1 LTPDLQNRILSS
13 IGIFRRHLLAGGP
26 IPPPIYA
33 EHRSADPIGLSAE
46 RLRDALAS
54 LKAVVWEAA
63 IVDDVELPLTFLSGP
78 PGLFTADDALQST
91 FSSLV
96 LDEDRNRVLG
106 ICRSLTYARPMAPIE
121 FRVRVAGAAPR
132 WFSGQVTLL
141 SDSPAR
147 RVRGVASDITERRQA
162 SEEDGAAMRGL
173 EEQLRQSQNLE
184 SVGRLAAGIAHD
196 FNNLLLLVSGHAEV
210 LAAEVPPGSRLQ
222 RAVEGVL
229 KATDRATQL
238 TQQLLAFS
246 KRQVLKPQVLNLHQ
260 LLTAMTPMLQTL
272 LQDDVELVIEPC
284 PTAGMIKAD
293 PGQLERIVLNL
304 AANARDAMPSGGTF
318 RVAIDRFALEH
329 SRGRRAGDMRAGRYV
344 RLALTDTGMG
354 MTPETQQRIFEPFF
368 TTKSRGTGLGLAT
381 VYGIVSQSGGYV
393 SVASDIGVGTTFTV
407 LLPEVDEAPDSL
419 PSRVQ
424 AEQPARST
432 GHEVVLLVEDEDSV
446 RALLRESLEAYGY
459 TVLEARGGN
468 EALSMARQAQPHLDL
483 LVTDMI
489 MPQMNGSELAERLCA
504 ERPNMR
510 VLYITGYNDRELV
523 IPAGSESRL
532 ELLRKPF
539 TGREFARVVRDL
551 LDRR

>member
-1 LTPDLQNRILSS
+1 LTPAHRQLILSP
-13 IGIFRRHLLAGGP
+13 IGTFRRNLLAGGHL
-26 IPPPIYA
+26 PPPIYS
-33 EHRSADPIGLSAE
+33 EPRSADAVDLSAE
-46 RLRDALAS
+46 RLRAALAS

-78 PGLFTADDALQST
+78 PGLFTADGMIQST

-96 LDEDRNRVLG
+96 LDEDRSRV
-106 ICRSLTYARPMAPIE
+106 IATCCSLSDARPTAPIE
-121 FRVRVAGAAPR
+121 FRVRAATGPPR
-132 WFSGQVTLL
+132 WFSGEVTLL
-141 SDSPAR
+141 SDSPSR
-147 RVRGVASDITERRQA
+147 RLRGVASDITERRQA
-162 SEEDGAAMRGL
+162 SADDVAARRGL
-173 EEQLRQSQNLE
+173 EEQLRLSQNLE

-196 FNNLLLLVSGHAEV
+196 FNNLLLLVTGHAEV
-210 LAAEVPPGSRLQ
+210 LASEVQPGSRLQ
-222 RAVEGVL
+222 RAVDGVL

-260 LLTAMTPMLQTL
+260 LIMAMTPMLQTL
-272 LQDDVELVIEPC
+272 LQDDIELVIEPC
-284 PTAGMIKAD
+284 ATPGMIKAD

-318 RVAIDRFALEH
+318 RVAIDSLVLEH
-329 SRGRRAGDMRAGRYV
+329 GRGRRAGDLRAGRYV

-354 MTPETQQRIFEPFF
+354 MTAETQQRIFEPFF

-393 SVASDIGVGTTFTV
+393 SVASEIGVGTTFTV
-407 LLPEVDEAPDSL
+407 LLPQVDDAPDAI
-419 PSRVQ
+419 PSRAR
-424 AEQPARST
+424 AEQPAQSN
-432 GHEVVLLVEDEDSV
+432 GHEVVLLVEDEDAV
-446 RALLRESLEAYGY
+446 RSLLRESLETYGY
-459 TVLEARGGN
+459 TVIEARGGN
-468 EALSMARQAQPHLDL
+468 EALGMARQAQPHLDL

-489 MPQMNGSELAERLCA
+489 MPQMNGRELADQLCVDH
-504 ERPNMR
+504 PDLR
-510 VLYITGYNDRELV
+510 VLYITGYNDREVV
-523 IPAGSESRL
+523 IPAGSEHRI

>member
-1 LTPDLQNRILSS
+1 M
-13 IGIFRRHLLAGGP
+13 
-26 IPPPIYA
+26 
-33 EHRSADPIGLSAE
+33 
-46 RLRDALAS
+46 
-54 LKAVVWEAA
+54 
-63 IVDDVELPLTFLSGP
+63 ELPLTFLSGP
-78 PGLFTADDALQST
+78 PGLFAADSALQST

-96 LDEDRNRVLG
+96 LDEDRDRVLG
-106 ICRSLTYARPMAPIE
+106 VCRSLTYARPTAPIE
-121 FRVRVAGAAPR
+121 FRMRAAGAAPR

-141 SDSPAR
+141 SDSPSR
-147 RVRGVASDITERRQA
+147 RVRGIASDVTERRQA
-162 SEEDGAAMRGL
+162 SEEDGAARRGL

-260 LLTAMTPMLQTL
+260 LITAMTPMLQTL
-272 LQDDVELVIEPC
+272 LQDDVELVIEPGV
-284 PTAGMIKAD
+284 TAGMIKAD

-318 RVAIDRFALEH
+318 RVAIDNFALEH

-393 SVASDIGVGTTFTV
+393 SVASEIGVGTTFTV
-407 LLPEVDEAPDSL
+407 LLPQVDEAPDSL
-419 PSRVQ
+419 PSPAQ

-446 RALLRESLEAYGY
+446 RSLLRESLEAYGY

-468 EALSMARQAQPHLDL
+468 EALGVARQAQPHLDL

-504 ERPNMR
+504 DRPNLR

-523 IPAGSESRL
+523 IPAGSEFRL

-551 LDRR
+551 LDRS